1 MKKITAYILIGCL
14 VLALLFN
21 FAAVYDYTFD
31 ASTPVLDLTEA
42 RDINAGLLSSC
53 FVKIVNFGEKLVS
66 YLNSAVQSVYKFFKP
81 FETSA
86 QIESDLERIEKIR
99 ETSVVYV
106 EENYK
111 FINRLWMKNNLKSF
125 INFLKKPNVFFSY
138 RVLTFTTYDL
148 EETCSVYGISD
159 EDKVFLHDY
168 FDRLHVRHIYE
179 GRLYTY

>member
-111 FINRLWMKNNLKSF
+111 FFSAVTCHNIIFSDGVAANFGNFDENF
-125 INFLKKPNVFFSY
+125 ISLLVSVFF
-138 RVLTFTTYDL
+138 
-148 EETCSVYGISD
+148 VYFFEFVGIN
-159 EDKVFLHDY
+159 
-168 FDRLHVRHIYE
+168 
-179 GRLYTY
+179 